1 MELGFPLLCSL
12 GFPGSSAGK
21 ESTCNAG
28 DPSSIP
34 GLGRYTEEGIGYPLQ
49 YSWASLLA
57 QLVKNPP
64 AMWETWVQPL
74 GWKDPLERG
83 TATHSS
89 ILAWRIPWAIESLG
103 SQRVRH
109 DWVTFTLCCDLYCS
123 SLCSQPVRN
132 LPFMWGLKRNTYEAE
147 NNEILNSVVLAAKGK
162 GVRVDWS
169 FQRELLKGGY
179 ARSVLNFIIGLYI
192 YPSLHPPIH
201 LSSHTLIEQSF
212 FKIYF

>member
-89 ILAWRIPWAIESLG
+89 ILAWRIPWTIESLG

-109 DWVTFTLCCDLYCS
+109 D
-123 SLCSQPVRN
+123 
-132 LPFMWGLKRNTYEAE
+132 
-147 NNEILNSVVLAAKGK
+147 
-162 GVRVDWS
+162 
-169 FQRELLKGGY
+169 
-179 ARSVLNFIIGLYI
+179 
-192 YPSLHPPIH
+192 
-201 LSSHTLIEQSF
+201 
-212 FKIYF
+212 